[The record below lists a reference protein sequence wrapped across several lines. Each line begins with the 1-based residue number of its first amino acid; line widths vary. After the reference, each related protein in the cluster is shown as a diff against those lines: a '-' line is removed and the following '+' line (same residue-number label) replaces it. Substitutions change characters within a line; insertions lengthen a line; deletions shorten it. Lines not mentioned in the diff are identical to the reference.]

1 MKAVFTLRTTL
12 LGLASWAIPF
22 AVSFL
27 FFDRNG
33 ELTIA
38 RELFKSIMVVVGG
51 ASGAALLV
59 TAFRKVVPSLALGV
73 ALGFYWFAINIAL
86 DLATLVALMHMNAGL
101 YVIDIGLRYLM
112 LPIMAGAMGAVGGW
126 GGAGLVSRSGQG

>member
-38 RELFKSIMVVVGG
+38 RELFKSCLLYT
-51 ASGAALLV
+51 SDAA
-59 TAFRKVVPSLALGV
+59 
-73 ALGFYWFAINIAL
+73 
-86 DLATLVALMHMNAGL
+86 DE
-101 YVIDIGLRYLM
+101 
-112 LPIMAGAMGAVGGW
+112 
-126 GGAGLVSRSGQG
+126 